1 MAERLLGVE
10 TEYALTGFDAGGK
23 PLDRE
28 HVLRQLMR
36 VARDRYP
43 HLTDT
48 TGRGVFLAN
57 GARFYIDVPDHPE
70 FTTPECPNPWD
81 AVRYIHA
88 GERILAD
95 LAADVRGPRIGEVV
109 ILRSNVDYSGTGST
123 WGTHES
129 FQHRSPPS
137 PLPPQ
142 IIPHLVSR
150 IIYTGAGGFNSRFVR
165 GIEYTL
171 SPRVP
176 HLEAEVSDQSTHSRG
191 IFHTKDETLSGDGYH
206 RLHILCGESV
216 CSEIGAWLKIGTTA
230 LVVALIEAGLRPGDA
245 VQLQSPLAAMRCFA
259 SDPTCRATA
268 PSTTGTPLTALEIQ
282 RHYLEMAEA
291 HVEAPS
297 MPSWAGQ
304 VCHAWRAML
313 CALEAAPDSVA
324 TTLDWAIK
332 LALFKNRARQRGMA
346 WEALPQWNHVA
357 TKLGEALRRAGV
369 TDQRPSVDVILDVCG
384 PVAGEVQ
391 RLTPYLRRHGL
402 QWDALRTFIA
412 LRQELFEIDARFGQ
426 LGEAGIF
433 ANLDGASALT
443 HRVPGIDNIEYA
455 MEHPPAIGRAGLRG
469 RYVRELSGGGKRYE
483 CDWYG
488 IWDHHKHLVLD
499 LSDPF
504 AASAQWQSYR
514 AADQEIS
521 FDDDIQGCWFGRRR
535 SVPF

>member
-23 PLDRE
+23 PLDRGL
-28 HVLRQLMR
+28 VLRHLMR

-70 FTTPECPNPWD
+70 FTTPECPSPWD

-88 GERILAD
+88 GERILAG
-95 LAADVRGPRIGEVV
+95 LAADVRGPRIREVV

-137 PLPPQ
+137 TLPPQ

-150 IIYTGAGGFNSRFVR
+150 IIYTGAGGFDSRFVC
-165 GIEYTL
+165 GIRFTL
-171 SPRVP
+171 SSRVP
-176 HLEAEVSDQSTHSRG
+176 HLEAEVSEESTHWRG
-191 IFHTKDETLSGDGYH
+191 IFHTKDETLSRDGYH

-216 CSEIGAWLKIGTTA
+216 CSDISALLKIGTTA

-245 VQLQSPLAAMRCFA
+245 VQLQAPLAAMRGFA
-259 SDPTCRATA
+259 GDPTCRATA
-268 PSTTGTPLTALEIQ
+268 LSTTGTPLTALEIQ

-291 HVEAPS
+291 HLEAPS

-304 VCHAWRAML
+304 VCDEWRAML

-332 LALFKNRARQRGMA
+332 LALFKSRARQHSIA
-346 WEALPQWNHVA
+346 WEALPHWNHVV
-357 TKLGEALRRAGV
+357 TKLSEALRRAGV
-369 TDQRPSVDVILDVCG
+369 TDQRPSVDVILDECG
-384 PVAGEVQ
+384 PVADEVR
-391 RLTPYLRRHGL
+391 RLTPYLRAHGL
-402 QWDALRTFIA
+402 RWDDLRTFIH
-412 LRQELFEIDARFGQ
+412 LRQELFEIDTRFGQ
-426 LGEAGIF
+426 LGDAGIF
-433 ANLDGASALT
+433 AHLDSAGVLA
-443 HRVPGIDNIEYA
+443 HRVAGIDNIEHA
-455 MEHPPAIGRAGLRG
+455 MEHPPTIGRAGLRG
-469 RYVRELSGGGKRYE
+469 RYVRELGGSGKRYE

-504 AASAQWQSYR
+504 AASAQWQSYYV
-514 AADQEIS
+514 ADEEIS
-521 FDDDIQGCWFGRRR
+521 FDDDIQLCWLPRRT